1 MSPRNDLVTEIRKRW
16 SESEDSVLRSSL
28 AAKVGTQNIADFLD
42 RDVKEVIER
51 IAYLTES
58 EGTGVLA
65 ESTSANPS
73 PVADRAAG
81 S

>member
-1 MSPRNDLVTEIRKRW
+1 MTEIRKRW

-51 IAYLTES
+51 IAYLTEQ
-58 EGTGVLA
+58 EGAADLA
-65 ESTSANPS
+65 ESTSAIPS
-73 PVADRAAG
+73 PVANRAAG